1 MLKRIGSLVL
11 SAVML
16 ATGFTGVY
24 AAAPEQE
31 EDGVSIAAFKGFDPE
46 TTLWTDNHIENVLK
60 EGGIY

>member
-31 EDGVSIAAFKGFDPE
+31 EDGVCIATF
-46 TTLWTDNHIENVLK
+46 
-60 EGGIY
+60 